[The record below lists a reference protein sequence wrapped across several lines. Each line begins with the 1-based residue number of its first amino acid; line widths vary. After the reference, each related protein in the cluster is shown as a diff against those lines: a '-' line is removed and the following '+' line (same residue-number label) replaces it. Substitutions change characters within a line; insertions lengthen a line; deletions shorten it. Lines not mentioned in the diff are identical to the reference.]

1 MATKKEILAQQ
12 VAQAVGAGKVAALET
27 VDFNDPNRPKTCLEV
42 DFPILPVNQVA
53 IIEGNAGK
61 PIYQM
66 SKWWARRRSSVFRS
80 MLIAAA
86 TKAPEDPSHAAKLV
100 WDNYYANHQKK
111 GAFKHLKVADI
122 FMGGGTTLVEGS
134 RLGMRMVGNDLNPVA
149 WFVVKQEL
157 ANVDLEQV
165 KKLLADIEAEVKPQI
180 MPYYFCDGPNGEKG
194 TWTHLPTQKVMPAD
208 FDPLSIPRDE
218 RKDYRYEGPEIIYTF
233 WAKHGP
239 CQVTGC
245 GHRTPIMS
253 SPVMAVKT
261 LSVKHWEHTCGQCG
275 GEYHVEQDAA
285 RMAPD
290 APLYVA
296 PSEHPFSVLDP
307 KKGVVCP
314 HCRLALPATIR
325 VKEGLVLDGPRGQI
339 KLGKGKNKK
348 VELSLLVHPQWLAGS
363 PKQDADGQPYGGS
376 AQDGAASTAR
386 WNQERAGKIR
396 LLEVRGVLPEEVTCP
411 KSKVTFPTDRAN
423 KAGNGKFTCTQCG
436 TTQDIIAALRP
447 TGKTAPFGAYGVQ
460 GYAPQRDKAGK
471 PYSGRFFAAFDGA
484 YAKRCDAAFAEWEA
498 RKDADLKAYWPQ
510 SDIPPSLR
518 ATVKDLIANGHGYQ
532 QWADLFSPRQLL
544 VHAQLLK
551 AIVRIGNYDWSVRE
565 YVLGAFQQYLR
576 NQCLFSFWNP
586 QRDTPEPMFSNS
598 NYHPKLTVVENCV
611 FPALGRG
618 NWASSTEG
626 ILEGREWAIHPWE
639 VVSIEGLKRRD
650 ASLAEQASGKSEK
663 VFPGDPVMA
672 VPTPPPQPSPAGGGS
687 HLGHSRAGGESF
699 GGFPAGASTHF
710 SSPRRGEVG
719 RGETGPI
726 LTCGSSTDLAQL
738 ESGSLDLV
746 ITDPPFGDLLQYS
759 ELADFFYVWLRLALK
774 SKYPEIFSA
783 EYTPKSLEAVANSF
797 REPDDSNGFYQRLL
811 TQCWRE
817 AYRLLKPSGILS
829 FTFHHSEDE
838 PWVAVLE
845 SLFDAGY
852 YLEATYPIR
861 SDETKGDNAEFGAQ
875 KIEYDIIHVCRKRP
889 PSNLPPSGG
898 EDRWGAVSWGRMRRE
913 VMADVRQLQAMLENH
928 AKEGLPAADIQV
940 IRRGKALEY
949 FSRHYGKVYVD
960 EGRTISVKDALVGI
974 NQLIDEDAD
983 KGKEPPPVTAEPMTR
998 QFLRTF
1004 GTATEMKRDQLQK
1017 FLRGTITTPDEF
1029 VQRGWCSEVKKVFTR
1044 THPLAF
1050 ARDWSGKHKRKLTSD
1065 LDQALVLIG
1074 ACVDGSGIN
1083 ASDTLKNDHF
1093 KPHVALKPLL
1103 EWLQKNGPDQTT
1115 RNAASRAVSIFNAWK
1130 SSQGPKPRQIS
1141 LFDDEAEYA

>member
-1 MATKKEILAQQ
+1 MATKKELLAQE
-12 VAQAVGAGKVAALET
+12 VAKAVGAGKTVALET

-86 TKAPEDPSHAAKLV
+86 TKAPEDKSHAAKLV

-134 RLGMRMVGNDLNPVA
+134 RLGMQMVGNDLNPVA

-180 MPYYFCDGPNGEKG
+180 MPYYYCDGPEGEKG
-194 TWTHLPTQKVMPAD
+194 AWTHLPTKKVMSAD

-218 RKDYRYEGPEIIYTF
+218 RKDYRYEGPEVIYTF

-261 LSVKHWEHTCGQCG
+261 LSVKHWEHTCGKCG
-275 GEYHVEQDAA
+275 GEFHVEDAAA

-296 PSEHPFSVLDP
+296 PSEHPYSVLDRR
-307 KKGVVCP
+307 KGVICP
-314 HCRLALPATIR
+314 HCGHTAM
-325 VKEGLVLDGPRGQI
+325 VN
-339 KLGKGKNKK
+339 LGKPKKPNKK
-348 VELSLLVHPQWLAGS
+348 VELSLLVHPHWLAGS
-363 PKQDADGQPYGGS
+363 PKQDAEGQPYGGS
-376 AQDGAASTAR
+376 AQDDVAATTR
-386 WNQERAGKIR
+386 WDSERASKIR
-396 LLEVRGVLPEEVTCP
+396 LLEVRGALPDEVTCP
-411 KSKVTFPTDRAN
+411 ETKVTFKPEVGTVPKRSNYACG
-423 KAGNGKFTCTQCG
+423 ACG
-436 TTQDIIAALRP
+436 TVQDVLATVKA
-447 TGKTAPFGAYGVQ
+447 TGKTGSMAAYAVQ
-460 GYAPQRDKAGK
+460 GYAPKRDAAGK
-471 PYSGRFFAAFDGA
+471 PYSGRFFAAYGTA
-484 YAKRCDAAFAEWEA
+484 HAQQYDAAFAEWEA
-498 RKDADLKAYWPQ
+498 RKDADLKDYWPR
-510 SDIPPSLR
+510 SAVPYGFM
-518 ATVKDLIANGHGYQ
+518 TGIANGDIREGHGFTH
-532 QWADLFSPRQLL
+532 WWTMFNPRQLL
-544 VHAQLLK
+544 VHTQLLK
-551 AIVRIGNYDWSVRE
+551 AIVEVGNYDWQVRE
-565 YVLGAFQQYLR
+565 FVLGAFQQYLR
-576 NQCLFSFWNP
+576 NQSLFTLWNVQGDKLEP
-586 QRDTPEPMFSNS
+586 QFANN
-598 NYHPKLTVVENCV
+598 NYHPKSTVVENCV

-618 NWASSTEG
+618 NWASSSEG
-626 ILEGREWAIHPWE
+626 ILEGRDWAINPWE
-639 VVSIEGLKRRD
+639 AVSIEALTRR
-650 ASLAEQASGKSEK
+650 APELAGQLSGKSEK
-663 VFPGDPVMA
+663 IFPGDPVLDVA
-672 VPTPPPQPSPAGGGS
+672 VHQ
-687 HLGHSRAGGESF
+687 
-699 GGFPAGASTHF
+699 
-710 SSPRRGEVG
+710 
-719 RGETGPI
+719 
-726 LTCGSSTDLAQL
+726 GSSTDLAQL

-746 ITDPPFGDLLQYS
+746 ITDPPFGGLLHYS
-759 ELADFFYVWLRLALK
+759 ELADFFYIWLRLALK
-774 SKYPEIFSA
+774 DKYPHIFSG
-783 EYTPKSLEAVANSF
+783 EYTPKSLEAVANKA
-797 REPDDSNGFYQRLL
+797 REPEDPDGFYQRLL

-817 AYRLLKPSGILS
+817 AHRILKPSGILA

-861 SDETKGDNAEFGAQ
+861 SDETKGEGEFGS
-875 KIEYDIIHVCRKRP
+875 KTIEYDIIHVCRKRTEEP
-889 PSNLPPSGG
+889 KP
-898 EDRWGAVSWGRMRRE
+898 VSWGRMRRE

-983 KGKEPPPVTAEPMTR
+983 KGKEPPPVNAEPMTR

-1004 GTATEMKRDQLQK
+1004 GAATEMKRDQLQK
-1017 FLRGTITTPDEF
+1017 FLRGTITTPDDFE
-1029 VQRGWCSEVKKVFTR
+1029 QRGWCSEVKKVFTR
-1044 THPLAF
+1044 TAPLDF
-1050 ARDWSGKHKRKLTSD
+1050 ARDWQGKHKRKLTSD

-1083 ASDTLKNDHF
+1083 ASDTLKNDNF

-1115 RNAASRAVSIFNAWK
+1115 RNAASRAVTIFTTWQA
-1130 SSQGPKPRQIS
+1130 SQAPKPQQAS
-1141 LFDDEAEYA
+1141 LFDDDGEYA